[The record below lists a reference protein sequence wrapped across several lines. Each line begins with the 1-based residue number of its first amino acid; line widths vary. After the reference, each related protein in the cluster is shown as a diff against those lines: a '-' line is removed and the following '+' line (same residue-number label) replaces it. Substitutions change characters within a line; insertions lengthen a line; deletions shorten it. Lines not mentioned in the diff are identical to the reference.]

1 LRRLSAQSKIRAA
14 PAVYPNASL
23 VVTPGRALRTRR
35 TTALIQQRHAPAS
48 VGVAIMPPSI
58 IRGTSDCAAAYRR
71 TVIPTT
77 LTAAANREI
86 RAAPAVHPNAALIV
100 APAIALC
107 AGRTTALIQQRH
119 AAARIGIAVVP
130 PSIVRGAGDCAAA
143 RTIVPT
149 GPATPNREVGPAPA
163 VHPNAALIVAPAIAL
178 RAGRPAAL
186 IQQRHAAAR
195 IGIAIVPPSIVRG
208 AGDCAATWA
217 VIPTGPAASNYKI
230 RTASAI
236 YPNPSAII
244 APGRALRAGGTAA
257 LPDHLYAAARVD
269 GTVVPAAVV

>member
-1 LRRLSAQSKIRAA
+1 MINQLRSSRFLRHGAADCRKLRRLSAQSKIRAA

-35 TTALIQQRHAPAS
+35 TTALIQQRHAPAR

-100 APAIALC
+100 APAVTLC

-119 AAARIGIAVVP
+119 AAARVGIAIMP
-130 PSIVRGAGDCAAA
+130 PSVVRGAGD
-143 RTIVPT
+143 
-149 GPATPNREVGPAPA
+149 
-163 VHPNAALIVAPAIAL
+163 
-178 RAGRPAAL
+178 
-186 IQQRHAAAR
+186 
-195 IGIAIVPPSIVRG
+195 G
-208 AGDCAATWA
+208 ASASA
-217 VIPTGPAASNYKI
+217 VIPAGTTAPNDKVGTAA
-230 RTASAI
+230 TI
-236 YPNPSAII
+236 YPNASLIV
-244 APGRALRAGGTAA
+244 APGRALRAGRTAA
-257 LPDHLYAAARVD
+257 LPDHLHAAARID
-269 GTVVPAAVV
+269 GTVIPAAVV